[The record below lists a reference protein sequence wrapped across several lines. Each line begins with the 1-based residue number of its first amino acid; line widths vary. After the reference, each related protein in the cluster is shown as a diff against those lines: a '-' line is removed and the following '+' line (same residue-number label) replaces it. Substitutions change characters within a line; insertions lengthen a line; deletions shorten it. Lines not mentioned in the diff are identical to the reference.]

1 MGLEA
6 RRVSS
11 YERDG
16 SPDDYRPRYVDQ
28 ARGYRPVDGRD
39 APVGAVARPTIATP
53 PTPWAGRWQ
62 PSDAELVRWGG
73 AVTLVPL
80 VTPRTQAFNSTF
92 PVPLVSFFT
101 LNAEELPTLNAGPW
115 QTAVRCTLTFGVGQ
129 ASTNLRID
137 LIPAQPFALLGPV
150 GVRQAAVSV
159 EWPGPPLANEP
170 QIKVYC
176 ACVPFA

>member
-1 MGLEA
+1 MG
-6 RRVSS
+6 

-39 APVGAVARPTIATP
+39 APVGSVARPSIATP

-62 PSDAELVRWGG
+62 PTDAELVRWGG
-73 AVTLVPL
+73 SVTLTPQ
-80 VTPRTQAFNSTF
+80 VTPPTQVFNSTF

-101 LNAEELPTLNAGPW
+101 LNVEALPTANALPW
-115 QTAVRCTLTFGVGQ
+115 ATAVRATITWGVGQ
-129 ASTNLRID
+129 ASTNLIVQ
-137 LIPAQPFALLGPV
+137 LVPNAPFAFLGPV
-150 GVRQAAVSV
+150 GVRQSAVSFD
-159 EWPGPPLANEP
+159 WPGSAANE
-170 QIKVYC
+170 QLVRAYA